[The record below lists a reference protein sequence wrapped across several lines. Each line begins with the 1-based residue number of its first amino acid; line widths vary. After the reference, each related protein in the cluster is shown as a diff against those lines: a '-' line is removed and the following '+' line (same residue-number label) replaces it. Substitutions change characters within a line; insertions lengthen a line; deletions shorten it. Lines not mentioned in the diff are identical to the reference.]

1 MTSQTNPKRTVRVAA
16 AHVSSDFFDPV
27 AGVKKAIHFLTE
39 ASQAGAEL
47 IVFPESFI
55 PGFPIW
61 NALSNPI
68 NGHDNF
74 VKFAAASLRIDGPEI
89 KAIMNAAAKQQIS
102 VSLGFSEVAEYSA
115 GCLWNSTILID
126 ARGVI
131 VNHHRKLVPT
141 FYEKLTWSS
150 GDGAGL
156 SVVDMPIG
164 RVGGLICGE
173 NGNPLARYTLMAQGE
188 EIHCAN
194 YPPIWP
200 FKDPRDSEPYD
211 LSDAIRVRAAA
222 HCFEAKVFTIVA
234 AGFLS
239 DENLETLS
247 NEDTSEILESSPR
260 SASMIV
266 TPNGTTLG
274 ETLTDKEGLVIADL
288 DISSLVELKQHHDM
302 AGYYNRHDVFHVS
315 VNRSRQKPLH
325 DSAQRTSNNST
336 PVANTST
343 GQENGV
349 IPGSSAH

>member
-1 MTSQTNPKRTVRVAA
+1 MTSNINKKHTVRVAA
-16 AHVSSDFFDPV
+16 AHVSSEFFDP
-27 AGVKKAIHFLTE
+27 AGGVTKAIKYLTE

-61 NALSNPI
+61 NALSSPI
-68 NGHDNF
+68 TGHENF
-74 VKFAAASLRIDGPEI
+74 VKFAAASLRVDGPEI
-89 KAIMNAAAKQQIS
+89 KAIASAAAQQKIS

-115 GCLWNSTILID
+115 GCLWNATVLID
-126 ARGVI
+126 AQGII

-141 FYEKLTWSS
+141 FYEKLTWSR

-173 NGNPLARYTLMAQGE
+173 NGNPLSRYALMAQGE

-200 FKDPRDSEPYD
+200 FKDPRKSESYD
-211 LSDAIRVRAAA
+211 LADAIRVRAAA
-222 HCFEAKVFTIVA
+222 HCFEAKVFTIVSS
-234 AGFLS
+234 GFLT
-239 DENLETLS
+239 DENLALVCDDDEATA
-247 NEDTSEILESSPR
+247 ILENSPR

-266 TPNGTTLG
+266 TPNGMTLG
-274 ETLTDKEGLVIADL
+274 NTLFDREGLVLADI
-288 DISSLVELKQHHDM
+288 DVSSLVELKQHHDM
-302 AGYYNRHDVFHVS
+302 AGYYNRHDVFHVA

-325 DSAQRTSNNST
+325 DLVNHSANGST
-336 PVANTST
+336 PVIHTT
-343 GQENGV
+343 LQESLDLIN
-349 IPGSSAH
+349 

>member
-1 MTSQTNPKRTVRVAA
+1 MTSINKSKRTVRVAA
-16 AHVSSDFFDPV
+16 AHVSSEFFDPV
-27 AGVKKAIHFLTE
+27 SGVKKAIKFMKQ
-39 ASQAGAEL
+39 ASQEGAEL

-61 NALSNPI
+61 NALSIPI

-74 VKFAAASLRIDGPEI
+74 VRFAAASLRIDGPEI
-89 KAIMNAAAKQQIS
+89 KAITSAADKLKIS
-102 VSLGFSEVAEYSA
+102 VSLGFSEVAEYSS

-126 ARGVI
+126 AQGII

-141 FYEKLTWSS
+141 FYEKLTWSH

-156 SVVDMPIG
+156 SVVDMSIG
-164 RVGGLICGE
+164 KVGGLICGE

-194 YPPIWP
+194 YPPVWP
-200 FKDPRDSEPYD
+200 FKDPRKSEPYD

-234 AGFLS
+234 AGFLTE
-239 DENLETLS
+239 ENLALLCDDDEAKQ
-247 NEDTSEILESSPR
+247 ILENSPR

-266 TPNGTTLG
+266 TPNGLTLG
-274 ETLTDKEGLVIADL
+274 DTLSDREGLVFADL

-325 DSAQRTSNNST
+325 DLHHRSSNS
-336 PVANTST
+336 S
-343 GQENGV
+343 
-349 IPGSSAH
+349 IPIVKEKLEKSSHLNI

>member
-1 MTSQTNPKRTVRVAA
+1 MSKQIKQKRIVRVAA
-16 AHVSSDFFDPV
+16 AHASSEFFDPSE
-27 AGVKKAIHFLTE
+27 GVKKAIRLLTE
-39 ASQAGAEL
+39 AAQGDAEL

-61 NALSNPI
+61 NALSSPI
-68 NGHDNF
+68 HGHDNF
-74 VKFAAASLRIDGPEI
+74 TKFAAASLRIDGPEI
-89 KAIMNAAAKQQIS
+89 KAIAKAAAKEQIS
-102 VSLGFSEVAEYSA
+102 VSLGFSEVADYST
-115 GCLWNSTILID
+115 GCLWNSAILISSE
-126 ARGVI
+126 GVV

-141 FYEKLTWSS
+141 FYESLTWSR

-156 SVVDMPIG
+156 SVTDMPIG

-194 YPPIWP
+194 YPSIWP
-200 FKDPRDSEPYD
+200 FKDPRNSEPYD

-234 AGFLS
+234 AGFLTE
-239 DENLETLS
+239 ENLALLCNDDEAT
-247 NEDTSEILESSPR
+247 EILQSSPR

-266 TPNGTTLG
+266 TPNGSTLG
-274 ETLTDKEGLVIADL
+274 GLLSDEEGIIYADL
-288 DISSLVELKQHHDM
+288 DLDSLVELKQHHDM

-325 DSAQRTSNNST
+325 DSQPKTMLCTSSSNKLAQPSDTLVFVN
-336 PVANTST
+336 
-343 GQENGV
+343 E
-349 IPGSSAH
+349 